1 LPNFLNTAETITRP
15 GVRPRRR
22 SSARAMSIT
31 RTRSRGALEACAT
44 QRGSFAKLKEDE
56 VLRWTPDFS
65 EDAFAALL

>member
-1 LPNFLNTAETITRP
+1 
-15 GVRPRRR
+15 
-22 SSARAMSIT
+22 MSIT